1 MLRDVPAWIE
11 QVVRPVLIDEARRTG
26 EIPLLP
32 AVAREAMSLASQP
45 EVPIRQIATTLSRDA
60 ALAAHLLRVANSPL
74 YGNGPRVSRLPEALV
89 RLGVQGLRQMLY
101 AAAARRVLS
110 VHGRPA
116 MSARLQTRA
125 YAVAVAASGVGGA
138 LSADPDGCFVAGLLH
153 DVGWA
158 VVHGLA
164 ARKDPRLPD
173 LLREDET
180 RLDEVAECLHEEIG
194 ALLAESWNLPPQIVA
209 AIGYHHH
216 PAGAVAGSQM
226 AHIVAAAVRICD
238 TLQIQPFD
246 PPEYPLDQDPVVRK
260 LALQSAHVER
270 VMRRVTTEVDG
281 MRAVG

>member
-11 QVVRPVLIDEARRTG
+11 QVVRPVLIEEARRTG

-32 AVAREAMSLASQP
+32 QVAREAMSMASQP
-45 EVPIRQIATTLSRDA
+45 EVPIRQIANTLSRDA

-74 YGNGPRVSRLPEALV
+74 YGSGPKVSRLPEALV

-110 VHGRPA
+110 VNGRPA
-116 MSARLQTRA
+116 MSNRLQNRA
-125 YAVAVAASGVGGA
+125 FGVAVAASGIGGT

-158 VVHGLA
+158 VIHGLA
-164 ARKDPRLPD
+164 ARKDPRLPEI
-173 LLREDET
+173 LKDEA
-180 RLDEVAECLHEEIG
+180 RVDEVAEHLHEEVG
-194 ALLAESWNLPPQIVA
+194 EVLAESWNLPPQIVA

-238 TLQIQPFD
+238 ALQIQPFD
-246 PPEYPLDQDPVVRK
+246 PPEFPLEQDPVLRK
-260 LALQSAHVER
+260 LALTTEQVAR
-270 VMRRVTTEVDG
+270 VKRRVTTELEG
-281 MRAVG
+281 HRAVG